1 MLNVAG
7 WVLHDGVCT
16 GREGIRKTLVLFGV
30 VFFVVVVFYFNGRIV
45 LSIVTAEQ

>member
-1 MLNVAG
+1 MLNLAG

-30 VFFVVVVFYFNGRIV
+30 VFVVVVFYFNGRIV
-45 LSIVTAEQ
+45 LSIVTAEL